1 VFTEVLLVQIRQK
14 FREICSEVC
23 VQGKKKFGKRVPKFK
38 TKGKKGNSRGKKEV
52 WGVG

>member
-23 VQGKKKFGKRVPKFK
+23 VQGKKKFGKRGPKFK
-38 TKGKKGNSRGKKEV
+38 TRGKKGNSRGGK
-52 WGVG
+52 VGWRGG